1 MEVYYFKRVMFKG
14 AGHRG
19 NRPWQPRRRRR
30 RRRLSEEEVEIRKVE
45 NGA

>member
-1 MEVYYFKRVMFKG
+1 MEVYYLRVMFKG

-30 RRRLSEEEVEIRKVE
+30 RLSEEEVEIRKVE